1 MNVLF
6 VDNPVGTGYSYVD
19 DDKLLTTNVTEIA
32 QDLLTLFT
40 SFLKSH
46 EIFQVN
52 KYALCIQYCS
62 LFIVIAILYIL

>member
-19 DDKLLTTNVTEIA
+19 DLKSLTTNVTEIA
-32 QDLLTLFT
+32 QDLLTLLT
-40 SFLKSH
+40 SFLESH

-52 KYALCIQYCS
+52 KYTLCI
-62 LFIVIAILYIL
+62 IVYTL

>member
-19 DDKLLTTNVTEIA
+19 DLKSLTTNVTEIA
-32 QDLLTLFT
+32 QDLLTLLT
-40 SFLKSH
+40 SFLESH

-52 KYALCIQYCS
+52 KYT
-62 LFIVIAILYIL
+62 LYIIVYTL